1 VARILLADDDDQL
14 RGLMRHALER
24 AGHDVVAVSDGLAAV
39 RLATQRSIDLFL
51 CDLCMP
57 NLDGIETIWHFRAVF
72 PVVPVIAMS
81 AMMDRLSTASKLG
94 AAGVLA
100 KPFSVAKLLALVN
113 DLLPVFWNA
122 DAG

>member
-1 VARILLADDDDQL
+1 VARILIADDDEEL
-14 RGLMRHALER
+14 RRLLRHTLEK

-39 RLATQRSIDLFL
+39 RLAAQRSIDLFL

-57 NLDGIETIWHFRAVF
+57 NLDGLVTIWHFRAGF
-72 PVVPVIAMS
+72 PVVPVVAMS
-81 AMMDRLSTASKLG
+81 ELVDRLSTASKLG

-113 DLLPVFWNA
+113 DLLPVAWNS
-122 DAG
+122 GSG